1 MSDTARYTIAQIA
14 PTVGLSPSQIRG
26 FVTAGVF
33 TPERGNR
40 SRYLFSFD
48 DVVVL
53 RTAAA
58 LIDAG
63 VATARVRSALRDA
76 RRDLPEGVD
85 MTQVI
90 LTAVGEDV
98 VIRHGDELWNPTS
111 GQAVFDLDAT
121 GLADSVASLD
131 AARRSKRSDG
141 DATAD
146 EWFLYGDSIESEDAV
161 AAESAYR
168 TAIDLDASHAE
179 AHLNLGRLLH
189 DQGDAKGALEHYRHA
204 IDLYPSDALA
214 WFNAGVAYE
223 DIGADES
230 AREAYEEAITLEP
243 DFSDAHFNLASLHE
257 RTGDELAALRHLREY
272 RSLTA

>member
-1 MSDTARYTIAQIA
+1 MADTARYTLAQISS
-14 PTVGLSPSQIRG
+14 TVGLSPSQIRG

-33 TPERGNR
+33 TPERGHH

-53 RTAAA
+53 RTAAT

-63 VATARVRSALRDA
+63 VPTARVRSAIRDA
-76 RRDLPEGVD
+76 QRDLPDGVD
-85 MTQVI
+85 MSQVI
-90 LTAVGEDV
+90 LTAVGDDV
-98 VIRHGDELWNPTS
+98 VVRHGDLLWDPTS
-111 GQAVFDLDAT
+111 GQSVFDLNAS

-131 AARRSKRSDG
+131 TARRARRAEG

-146 EWFLYGDSIESEDAV
+146 EWFLYGDSIEADDTD

-189 DQGDAKGALEHYRHA
+189 DRGDAAGALEHYLHA
-204 IDLYPSDALA
+204 VELYPADATA

-223 DIGADES
+223 DVGSDDK
-230 AREAYEEAITLEP
+230 ARAAYEEAIGIEP
-243 DFSDAHFNLASLHE
+243 AFSDAHFNLANLHE
-257 RTGDELAALRHLREY
+257 RAGDELAALRHLREY
-272 RSLTA
+272 RRLTA

>member
-1 MSDTARYTIAQIA
+1 MSETARYTVAQISS
-14 PTVGLSPSQIRG
+14 TVGLSPSQIRG

-33 TPERGNR
+33 TPERGHH

-48 DVVVL
+48 DVVAL

-63 VATARVRSALRDA
+63 VPTGRVRSAIRDA
-76 RRDLPEGVD
+76 RGDLPDGVD

-98 VIRHGDELWNPTS
+98 VARHGDSLWDPTS
-111 GQAVFDLDAT
+111 GQAVFDLDAS
-121 GLADSVASLD
+121 GLADSVAYLD
-131 AARRSKRSDG
+131 GVRRARSVEG

-146 EWFLYGDSIESEDAV
+146 EWFLYGDSIEGDDAD

-189 DQGDAKGALEHYRHA
+189 DRGDAPGALEHYIHA
-204 IDLYPSDALA
+204 IELYPADPTA

-223 DIGADES
+223 DVGQDDKAFES
-230 AREAYEEAITLEP
+230 YEEAISLESA
-243 DFSDAHFNLASLHE
+243 FSDAHFNLASLHE
-257 RTGDELAALRHLREY
+257 RRGDELAALRHLREY
-272 RSLTA
+272 RRLTA

>member
-1 MSDTARYTIAQIA
+1 MSDTARYTLAQISS
-14 PTVGLSPSQIRG
+14 TVGLSPSQIRG

-33 TPERGNR
+33 TPERGHH

-63 VATARVRSALRDA
+63 VPTVRVRSAIRDA
-76 RRDLPEGVD
+76 REDLPDGVE
-85 MTQVI
+85 MSQVI

-98 VIRHGDELWNPTS
+98 VARHGDSLWDPS
-111 GQAVFDLDAT
+111 SRQAVFDLDAS

-131 AARRSKRSDG
+131 LARRARRIDG

-146 EWFLYGDSIESEDAV
+146 EWFLYGDSIEADDAD

-168 TAIDLDASHAE
+168 TAIELDASHAE

-189 DQGDAKGALEHYRHA
+189 DRGDAHGALEHYRHA
-204 IDLYPSDALA
+204 IELYPQDATA

-223 DIGADES
+223 DTGADQQ
-230 AREAYEEAITLEP
+230 ARESYEEAIRVEP
-243 DFSDAHFNLASLHE
+243 AFSDAHFNLATLHE
-257 RTGDELAALRHLREY
+257 RTGDELSALRHLREY
-272 RSLTA
+272 RKLTA

>member
-1 MSDTARYTIAQIA
+1 MSDSARYTVGQISS
-14 PTVGLSPSQIRG
+14 TVGLSPSQIRG

-33 TPERGNR
+33 TPERGHH

-53 RTAAA
+53 RTAAN
-58 LIDAG
+58 LIDSGASI
-63 VATARVRSALRDA
+63 ARVREALRHA

-85 MTQVI
+85 MAQVI
-90 LTAVGEDV
+90 LTVVGDDV
-98 VIRHGDELWNPTS
+98 VVRHGDELWNPTS
-111 GQAVFDLDAT
+111 GQAVFDLDASD
-121 GLADSVASLD
+121 LAVSVASLD
-131 AARRSKRSDG
+131 AARRARRFDG
-141 DATAD
+141 NTTAD
-146 EWFLYGDSIESEDAV
+146 EWFLYGDSIEAEDTV

-189 DQGDAKGALEHYRHA
+189 DRGDANGALEHYRHA
-204 IDLYPSDALA
+204 IDLYPADATA

-223 DIGADES
+223 DIGKDDP
-230 AREAYEEAITLEP
+230 ARTAYEEAINLQP
-243 DFSDAHFNLASLHE
+243 DFSDAHFNLANLHE

-272 RSLTA
+272 RRLTA

>member
-1 MSDTARYTIAQIA
+1 MSESARYTLAQISTA
-14 PTVGLSPSQIRG
+14 VGLTPSQIRG

-33 TPERGNR
+33 TPERGHH

-48 DVVVL
+48 DVVAL

-58 LIDAG
+58 LVDAG
-63 VATARVRSALRDA
+63 VPIARVRSAIRDA
-76 RRDLPEGVD
+76 RTDLPEGVD

-98 VIRHGDELWNPTS
+98 VVRHGDALWDPSS

-131 AARRSKRSDG
+131 VARRARRVKG

-146 EWFLYGDSIESEDAV
+146 EWFLYGDSIEAEDV
-161 AAESAYR
+161 KAAESAYR

-189 DQGDAKGALEHYRHA
+189 SHGDAAGALDHYRHA
-204 IDLYPSDALA
+204 IELYPADATA

-223 DIGADES
+223 DIGDDVR
-230 AREAYEEAITLEP
+230 ARVSYDEAIALEP
-243 DFSDAHFNLASLHE
+243 DFSDAHFNLASVHE
-257 RTGDELAALRHLREY
+257 RDGDELAALRHLREY
-272 RSLTA
+272 RRLTA